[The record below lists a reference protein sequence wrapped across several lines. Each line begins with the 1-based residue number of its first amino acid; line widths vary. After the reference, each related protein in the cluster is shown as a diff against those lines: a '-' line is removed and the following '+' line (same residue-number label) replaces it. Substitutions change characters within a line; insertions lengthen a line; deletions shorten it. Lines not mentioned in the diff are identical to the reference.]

1 MLVFFLL
8 KLYILCHITRTKS
21 GGGGGGGKREGALIR
36 EGMLILNFTR
46 YCTCVVSKA
55 QLIGLFSAN
64 QREVAFSAIKINNKQ
79 KRTTSG
85 YVFF

>member
-1 MLVFFLL
+1 MHKL

-21 GGGGGGGKREGALIR
+21 GEGGGGGEGGALIR

-64 QREVAFSAIKINNKQ
+64 QREVAFSAIQINNNQ
-79 KRTTSG
+79 KRTTS
-85 YVFF
+85 